1 MKKIII
7 LSGGFDPLHVGHL
20 RMFKD
25 AKNRGSIVIV
35 GSNSDAWLTR
45 KKGQPFM
52 VQAERVEILKA
63 IKYVDYVYTFND
75 DDNSACDLIKQVI
88 DKYKNNNVKIF
99 FGNGGDRTIKSTP
112 EIEYC
117 QKNGIEMLW
126 EVGGNKIQ
134 SSSEL
139 IKNADK

>member
-7 LSGGFDPLHVGHL
+7 LSGGFDPLHIGHL
-20 RMFKD
+20 RMFKAAKEQD
-25 AKNRGSIVIV
+25 AIVIV
-35 GSNSDAWLTR
+35 GANSDSWLTR

-52 VQAERVEILKA
+52 GQSERIEILQA
-63 IKYVDYVYTFND
+63 IKYIDYVYTFND
-75 DDNSACDLIKQVI
+75 SDNSACDLIKQVI
-88 DKYKNNNVKIF
+88 DKYKNDNVKLF

-117 QKNGIEMLW
+117 QKNEIEMLW
-126 EVGGNKIQ
+126 GVGGNKIQ
-134 SSSEL
+134 SSSDL